1 MKGKSLIFS
10 LIMGGFCLSASAQKV
25 VFDFNGKVTDSN
37 GQGIAGV
44 VVNDGIGA
52 WALVSD
58 TTRSKFVSISVPAS
72 CVLPQQDGLAGDYYI
87 SVRALAQ
94 ADGKHNFVL
103 ERRKR
108 MEERFHYIA
117 ISDPQV
123 RDARQMKRWRQETVP
138 DLKEVIDSLKQSRE
152 VVAMTLGD
160 LVWDNMPLFE
170 EYRESVKNTGAVF
183 FQCIGNHD
191 FDKQYQDLHNM
202 EAGTPVYGEMVYG
215 SYFGPTDYSFNIG
228 KAHIVTM
235 KDINYVGGKNYVE
248 SLTGQQLEW
257 LKKDLSYV
265 PKGSLVILNLH
276 APVWNKVSPG
286 GNVRNAAQLKEVLK
300 DYKVHVFSGHTH
312 FFQNNEACGGW
323 WAGWVNQCGAP
334 NGYMVVDVDGDNMKW
349 HYKATRRDFSYQFR
363 IYNKGEFT
371 AQSSFVVANVWDW
384 DSACRMVWYQDGK
397 PMGDMEQ
404 FIGSDEERASQ
415 LKDRSKAEPT
425 AHLFR
430 VMPSDG
436 AKHIKIEFTNR
447 FGEVYTQTIDL

>member
-44 VVNDGIGA
+44 VVNDGISFTKTDAQGA

-312 FFQNNEACGGW
+312 FFQNN
-323 WAGWVNQCGAP
+323 
-334 NGYMVVDVDGDNMKW
+334 
-349 HYKATRRDFSYQFR
+349 
-363 IYNKGEFT
+363 
-371 AQSSFVVANVWDW
+371 
-384 DSACRMVWYQDGK
+384 
-397 PMGDMEQ
+397 
-404 FIGSDEERASQ
+404 
-415 LKDRSKAEPT
+415 
-425 AHLFR
+425 
-430 VMPSDG
+430 
-436 AKHIKIEFTNR
+436 
-447 FGEVYTQTIDL
+447 

>member
-44 VVNDGIGA
+44 VVNDGISFTKTDAQGA

-312 FFQNNEACGGW
+312 FFQNNEVTPMLYEHNIGAACGGW
-323 WAGWVNQCGAP
+323 WAGWVNQ
-334 NGYMVVDVDGDNMKW
+334 
-349 HYKATRRDFSYQFR
+349 ATRRDFSYQFR

-436 AKHIKIEFTNR
+436 AKQIKIEFTNR